1 MNWSSLIVFFALG
14 LIGLWVAYSFL
25 NKKGLY
31 LFSLLAL
38 VFSILVYPA
47 VMFEQTITMN
57 TVLMPLV
64 YLSLLTCYKKYGK
77 EECTR
82 MFTLGLIVISSM
94 FIVNFLQSAYMD
106 ASSGY
111 QIYLTWENI
120 GRFIS
125 TLLAFVVA
133 SIVTFIFAN
142 KVTLEKT
149 NYEWVRNAI
158 YLTLACVVDGVVF
171 TVLSSMGIVA
181 FGSILL
187 NLLIKIVLYVA
198 IAIALGFFEKYL
210 NRHFAVKVVEHKNK
224 KEEANEES
232 KEVKEEKPEEDKKQV
247 KEKSKKDDTDEDIN
261 YENI

>member
-31 LFSLLAL
+31 LFSFLAL
-38 VFSILVYPA
+38 VFSMLIYPA
-47 VMFEQTITMN
+47 IMFEQTITIN

-77 EECTR
+77 EESIK
-82 MFTLGLIVISSM
+82 MFTLGIIVISSM
-94 FIVNFLQSAYMD
+94 FIINFLQSAYMD

-120 GRFIS
+120 GGFIS

-149 NYEWVRNAI
+149 NYEWVKNAI
-158 YLTLACVVDGVVF
+158 YLTLACVVDGVIF

-187 NLLIKIVLYVA
+187 NILIKIVLYVA
-198 IAIALGFFEKYL
+198 IAVALGFFEKYL
-210 NRHFAVKVVEHKNK
+210 NRHFAVKVVEHKTK
-224 KEEANEES
+224 KEEETTD
-232 KEVKEEKPEEDKKQV
+232 EVKEEKTEEDKKQS
-247 KEKSKKDDTDEDIN
+247 KEKAKKEDNDEDIN